1 MNTNIIR
8 NVYFTEKEMDAMKK
22 LIVFLLTA
30 MLLVSVAHAEG
41 TARKMDFPDNTFE
54 EMDPNYITGVSQR
67 GKIAIFTYEAQT
79 PEGEAYT
86 KRALVYLP
94 YGYDEADKETCYN
107 VLYLMHG
114 HGGGYT
120 TFFRGVGS
128 ITTMQFVLD
137 AMIEKGQIEPMIVV
151 APTYMVPGRDD
162 FWCAANFSLELNNY
176 LIPAFESQYNTYA
189 QDVTPEGIR
198 ASRTHRAF
206 GGFSMGAL
214 CTWNVFQGSLDQ
226 IAYYMPCCGG
236 ISFGDDAASM
246 AALLA
251 AKVAEA
257 GYTKDDFF
265 IYAGCG
271 GEGDV
276 GYKGLTAQIEAM
288 KEMPDT
294 FVYCENFRDGNLYY
308 TQCSGGHS
316 TKSVELIMY
325 KALPTFFD

>member
-1 MNTNIIR
+1 
-8 NVYFTEKEMDAMKK
+8 MKK
-22 LIVFLLTA
+22 LIVFLLA
-30 MLLVSVAHAEG
+30 AVLLLSCFAHAEEG
-41 TARKMDFPDNTFE
+41 TRKTDFPDNTFE

-67 GKIAIFTYEAQT
+67 GKTVLFTYDAKT
-79 PEGEAYT
+79 PEGEDYV
-86 KRALVYLP
+86 KRALVYVP
-94 YGYDEADKETCYN
+94 YGYNAEDTETRYN

-120 TFFRGVGS
+120 TFFRGAGS
-128 ITTMQFVLD
+128 FSNMQFVLD
-137 AMIEKGQIEPMIVV
+137 AMIEKGLIDPLFVV
-151 APTYMVPGRDD
+151 TPTFAIPGKDEY
-162 FWCAANFSLELNNY
+162 WGAGNYSYELNNY
-176 LIPAFESQYNTYA
+176 LIPAFETAYNTYA
-189 QDVTPEGIR
+189 QDVTEEGIR

-206 GGFSMGAL
+206 GGFSMGSL
-214 CTWNVFQGSLDQ
+214 CTWNVFQSSLDQ

-246 AALLA
+246 AAMLA
-251 AKVAEA
+251 DSVAKA

-276 GYKGLTAQIEAM
+276 GYKGLTAQIDAM
-288 KEMPDT
+288 KEMPET

-325 KALPTFFD
+325 CALPTFFDK

>member
-1 MNTNIIR
+1 
-8 NVYFTEKEMDAMKK
+8 MKK
-22 LIVFLLTA
+22 LIVFLLA
-30 MLLVSVAHAEG
+30 AVLCVSCFAYAEEG
-41 TARKMDFPDNTFE
+41 TRKTDFPDNTFE
-54 EMDPNYITGVSQR
+54 EMDPNYITGVTQR
-67 GKIAIFTYEAQT
+67 GKTVLFTYNAKTQ
-79 PEGEAYT
+79 EGEDYV
-86 KRALVYLP
+86 KRALVYVP
-94 YGYDEADKETCYN
+94 YGYDGEDKDTRYN
-107 VLYLMHG
+107 VMYLMHG

-120 TFFRGVGS
+120 TFFRGAGS
-128 ITTMQFVLD
+128 FSNMQFVLD
-137 AMIEKGQIEPMIVV
+137 AMIEKGLIKPVLVV
-151 APTYMVPGRDD
+151 APTYVVPGKDE
-162 FWCAANFSLELNNY
+162 FWAAANFSYELNNY
-176 LIPAFESQYNTYA
+176 LIPAFESAYNTYA
-189 QDVTPEGIR
+189 QDVTPEAIR
-198 ASRTHRAF
+198 ATRTHRAF
-206 GGFSMGAL
+206 AGFSMGAL
-214 CTWNVFQGSLDQ
+214 CTWNVFQNSLDQ

-251 AKVAEA
+251 DRVAKA

-325 KALPTFFD
+325 KALPAFFD

>member
-1 MNTNIIR
+1 
-8 NVYFTEKEMDAMKK
+8 MKK
-22 LIVFLLTA
+22 IIVWLLALVLLTGSFA
-30 MLLVSVAHAEG
+30 AAEG
-41 TARKMDFPDNTFE
+41 STRKTDFPDNTFV
-54 EMDPNYITGVSQR
+54 EMEPTYINGVTNR
-67 GKIAIFTYEAQT
+67 GQTVSFHYDAKT
-79 PEGEAYT
+79 PEGVDYN
-86 KRALVYLP
+86 KGALVYLP
-94 YGYDEADKETCYN
+94 YGYDPDDTQTRYN
-107 VLYLMHG
+107 VMYLMHG

-120 TFFRGVGS
+120 TFFRNAGTFS
-128 ITTMQFVLD
+128 TMQFVLD
-137 AMIEKGQIEPMIVV
+137 AMIEKGLIEPMIVV
-151 APTYMVPGRDD
+151 TPTYTVPGKDE
-162 FWCAANFSLELNNY
+162 FWCAANFSHELNNY
-176 LIPAFESQYNTYA
+176 LIPAFESAYNTYA
-189 QDVTPEGIR
+189 EDVTPEGIR

-206 GGFSMGAL
+206 AGFSMGSL
-214 CTWNVFQGSLDQ
+214 CTWNVFQNSLDQ

-236 ISFGDDAASM
+236 ISFGNDAGSM
-246 AALLA
+246 AAVLA
-251 AKVAEA
+251 ASVKKA

-288 KEMPDT
+288 KEIPDT

>member
-1 MNTNIIR
+1 MN
-8 NVYFTEKEMDAMKK
+8 AMKK
-22 LIVFLLTA
+22 LFTFLLA
-30 MLLVSVAHAEG
+30 AALLISSFACAEES
-41 TARKMDFPDNTFE
+41 TRKTDFPDNTYV
-54 EMDPNYITGVSQR
+54 EMDPNYITGVTQR
-67 GKIAIFTYEAQT
+67 GQT
-79 PEGEAYT
+79 VSFHYDAMTQDGQAYN
-86 KRALVYLP
+86 KGALVYLP
-94 YGYDEADKETCYN
+94 YGYNAEDKETRYN
-107 VLYLMHG
+107 VVYLMHG

-120 TFFRGVGS
+120 TFFRTAGS
-128 ITTMQFVLD
+128 FSTMQFVLD
-137 AMIEKGQIEPMIVV
+137 AMIEKELIDPVIVV
-151 APTYMVPGRDD
+151 TPTYAVPGKDD
-162 FWCAANFSLELNNY
+162 FWCATNFWYELNNY
-176 LIPAFESQYNTYA
+176 LIPAFESAYNTYA

-206 GGFSMGAL
+206 AGFSMGAM
-214 CTWNVFQGSLDQ
+214 CTWYTFEHSLDQ

-236 ISFGDDAASM
+236 ISFGNDAPEK

-251 AKVAEA
+251 ASVANA

-276 GYKGLTAQIEAM
+276 GYAGLTAQINAM

-325 KALPTFFD
+325 AALPTFFDK